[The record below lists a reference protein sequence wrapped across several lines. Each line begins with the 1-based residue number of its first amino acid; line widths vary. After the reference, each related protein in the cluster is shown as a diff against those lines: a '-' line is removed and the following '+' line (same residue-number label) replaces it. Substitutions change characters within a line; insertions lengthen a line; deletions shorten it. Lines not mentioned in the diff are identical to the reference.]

1 MEKELLQIRSAYV
14 RVSHEK
20 QDERSLDSQ
29 SKEIREH
36 ARKEGY
42 IVPDEYVSTRE

>member
-20 QDERSLDSQ
+20 QCERGLDSQ
-29 SKEIREH
+29 LKETREH
-36 ARKEGY
+36 AEKEGY
-42 IVPDEYVSTRE
+42 IVPDEYVSTKE